1 MNVDFKAK
9 PFFLDESDIA
19 WVQDCMKKMTV
30 EEKVSHLFCILIKD
44 KPVEEMAAEMDALG
58 FYPGGYMTDVFPA
71 GKVKENFKKLQAR
84 TGIPLLFASNLER
97 GADGIC
103 KEGTLFGTQMQI
115 AAAGDKR
122 WAYERR
128 QPEPIGTLGRFWIL
142 TRIITIP
149 LRIRECSVPTRKR
162 SFRCPGS
169 LSEDRWKTVW
179 PYA

>member
-71 GKVKENFKKLQAR
+71 RKASGQNRDSSAVRVQSRAGSGWDLQRRHFIRDAD
-84 TGIPLLFASNLER
+84 ADR
-97 GADGIC
+97 GS
-103 KEGTLFGTQMQI
+103 
-115 AAAGDKR
+115 
-122 WAYERR
+122 RR
-128 QPEPIGTLGRFWIL
+128 
-142 TRIITIP
+142 
-149 LRIRECSVPTRKR
+149 
-162 SFRCPGS
+162 
-169 LSEDRWKTVW
+169 
-179 PYA
+179 

>member
-115 AAAGDKR
+115 AAANKYPGFTR
-122 WAYERR
+122 HIYLRAYRYNMHLK
-128 QPEPIGTLGRFWIL
+128 PKTLLIEAGAQ
-142 TRIITIP
+142 TN
-149 LRIRECSVPTRKR
+149 
-162 SFRCPGS
+162 
-169 LSEDRWKTVW
+169 TVEEMRN
-179 PYA
+179 AMEVLADTLDHVLAK